1 MGERNSSIDRLVDL
15 GLNLLDTRL
24 SLCGLTIL
32 GNFEHRKPLPPSTRL
47 YDATSVVTF
56 KLQPLLLKKTICLP
70 YELT

>member
-24 SLCGLTIL
+24 SLCGLTVL

-47 YDATSVVTF
+47 YDVTSVV
-56 KLQPLLLKKTICLP
+56 KSQRNP
-70 YELT
+70 